1 MLLYKMA
8 VIARGERKGRDNRAV
23 DAEFDVLHEL
33 LLSDL
38 QLQHDG
44 AELHVEVV
52 GSFQLPLI
60 VLPDIQSVP
69 EKEKMN

>member
-1 MLLYKMA
+1 MY
-8 VIARGERKGRDNRAV
+8 IYI
-23 DAEFDVLHEL
+23 LHQL

-52 GSFQLPLI
+52 GSLQLPLI
-60 VLPDIQSVP
+60 VLPDVQRMPGGVQ
-69 EKEKMN
+69 KM